1 MRTTLSFLAFLALA
15 TPGLAQDTPA
25 EPEAD
30 ETTAEEAPAEP
41 GGLSMGVAVAPDGN
55 PLGSPYV
62 SEEHG
67 DWDIRCIRTEE
78 PGNDPCQLYQL
89 LNGEDGNPV
98 AEFALF
104 PLPTPQGEA
113 IAGGTIITPLET
125 MLTQAVTLTIDGAN
139 ARRYPFTFC
148 NQTGCF
154 ARVGFSQADID
165 SFKRGATAAISI
177 VPVVAPDQRINLTVS
192 LAGFTAGYDAL
203 LALNP
208 PAQE

>member
-41 GGLSMGVAVAPDGN
+41 GGLSMGEPVAPDGSA
-55 PLGSPYV
+55 LGTPYV
-62 SEEHG
+62 KEEHG
-67 DWDIRCIRTEE
+67 DWDIRCIRTEN
-78 PGNDPCQLYQL
+78 GNDPCQLYQL

-104 PLPTPQGEA
+104 PLVPPQGDA

-125 MLTQAVTLTIDGAN
+125 MLTQAVTLTVDGAN

-148 NQTGCF
+148 NQVGCF
-154 ARVGFSQADID
+154 SRVGYSQADID

-177 VPVVAPDQRINLTVS
+177 VPVVAPDQRITLTVS
-192 LAGFTAGYDAL
+192 LIGFTAGYDAL